1 MRQHVR
7 FHVRRLELK
16 SVHVDPFEVVY
27 SLDVSDLRGHYYRLF
42 SFFRPSYFNRQER
55 ERESKRE
62 RERER
67 ESKRDVSC
75 DVSDDDETMKPRGRK
90 NCWKSSSD
98 KNLITEQI
106 AVVVRISTKEIT
118 HTRTG

>member
-1 MRQHVR
+1 MCPICVAIIIDY
-7 FHVRRLELK
+7 
-16 SVHVDPFEVVY
+16 SV
-27 SLDVSDLRGHYYRLF
+27 
-42 SFFRPSYFNRQER
+42 SFGLHILTDKRER
-55 ERESKRE
+55 ERVRE